1 MSNSKCRFALHV
13 GLSAIS
19 FVKVERNGSGWHL
32 TGSGRFPTPNLNA
45 NPEEARKGLQE
56 LLQKLAKQEGI
67 SRECIHVS
75 LHNRMCITR
84 VVTGNRLQVDE
95 QLAEITD
102 NSQHYLQLG
111 LGEKLIGHCTVPID
125 ESRQHGQVAI
135 IKRGLIETIDVAIE
149 RAGLEL
155 LSVDGA
161 MTSICRLTGVAGMDR
176 TPLLLVWMGSTG
188 AEIGISYKGR
198 LQLGYHSRECVDL
211 ESTAETIGKHLKR
224 LRRFCDRYR
233 QVDGKSDLRR
243 VLVVGQKGNAQQIK
257 SALAQYD
264 FEQVLTLEDLSQ
276 TELAD
281 RLAGKSLES
290 GGAASA
296 LGGLLVHLEDDV
308 LPTTDVF
315 DQYLLGKPQALSTVV
330 FRDGWPLL
338 VAAALL
344 IVTLGSGWI
353 MSRQLR
359 LWEAQHME
367 VASGF
372 DRGREQ
378 VLLLDRQRNV
388 LKEYNRLVAQVTRP
402 PLRGLVTHVANCLPA
417 DCRLNW
423 CALDSQGSLIL
434 KGMMLQGD
442 QTYEILKALA
452 VLPEISEVTLESVE
466 KSSTQGRTSTH
477 FEIRCEI
484 VDQSLKSR
492 SRHPER
498 GDTTQFTA
506 LTGGHSR

>member
-1 MSNSKCRFALHV
+1 MSQTNCRFALHV

-19 FVKVERNGSGWHL
+19 FVKVERHGTSWRLTDSGK
-32 TGSGRFPTPNLNA
+32 SPTQNLNA

-56 LLQKLAKQEGI
+56 LLQKLAKQAGIAREG
-67 SRECIHVS
+67 IHVS

-111 LGEKLIGHCTVPID
+111 LGEKLIGHSTVPID

-135 IKRGLIETIDVAIE
+135 IKRGLIETIDEATE
-149 RAGLEL
+149 HAGLEL

-161 MTSICRLTGVAGMDR
+161 MPCICRLAGVAGMDR
-176 TPLLLVWMGSTG
+176 TPLLLVWMGSVG

-198 LQLGYHSRECVDL
+198 LQLGYNSRECADPQ
-211 ESTAETIGKHLKR
+211 STAVTIGRHLKR

-233 QVDGKSDLRR
+233 QVDGRSDLRR
-243 VLVVGQKGNAQQIK
+243 VLVIGNSEHAEQLKGL
-257 SALAQYD
+257 LAQYD
-264 FEQVLTLEDLSQ
+264 FEQVFTLADMSHS
-276 TELAD
+276 ELAD
-281 RLAGKSLES
+281 KLGGRSLDS
-290 GGAASA
+290 GGVASA
-296 LGGLLVHLEDDV
+296 LGGLLVHLEADV

-315 DQYLLGKPQALSTVV
+315 DQYLMGKPQAWTTVV

-338 VAAALL
+338 AAAAML
-344 IVTLGSGWI
+344 IVTLCSGWV

-359 LWEAQHME
+359 LHEAQHVE
-367 VASGF
+367 LSSGF
-372 DRGREQ
+372 DQGREQ
-378 VLLLDRQRNV
+378 LLQLARQRSV
-388 LKEYNRLVAQVTRP
+388 LKEYNRLVAQVARP
-402 PLRGLVTHVANCLPA
+402 PLRGLVTHIANCLPA

-423 CALDSQGSLIL
+423 CALDSQGGLIL

-442 QTYEILKALA
+442 QTYEVLKALS

-466 KSSTQGRTSTH
+466 KSSNHGRTSTQ
-477 FEIRCEI
+477 FEIRCEV
-484 VDQSLKSR
+484 VDQSLKLPR
-492 SRHPER
+492 L
-498 GDTTQFTA
+498 TQDSMST
-506 LTGGHSR
+506 